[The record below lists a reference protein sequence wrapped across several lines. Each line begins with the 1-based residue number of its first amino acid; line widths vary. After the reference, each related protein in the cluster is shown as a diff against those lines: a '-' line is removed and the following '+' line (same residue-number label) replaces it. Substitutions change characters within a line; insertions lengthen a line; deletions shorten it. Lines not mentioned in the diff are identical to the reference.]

1 MQAAVHPDAL
11 TIFGATFDETLD
23 DEIRVTVIATG
34 FDKAPDTAP
43 APKTAAPKA
52 AAPAGR
58 AVETAAAVPAP
69 QPLKEEDVPK
79 PEDDDDD
86 VFGDILKIFS
96 KRD

>member
-1 MQAAVHPDAL
+1 M
-11 TIFGATFDETLD
+11 
-23 DEIRVTVIATG
+23 RVY
-34 FDKAPDTAP
+34 
-43 APKTAAPKA
+43 APKA
-52 AAPAGR
+52 VTPKAVAQ
-58 AVETAAAVPAP
+58 AVETAPAAPAP